1 MRPWIRIVPVS
12 EATGHL
18 KRLFDEALARAGRVW
33 NIVHVM
39 SPNPPVM
46 EASMAFYRALMFG
59 PSPLSRARREL
70 LATVTSSEIRCVY

>member
-1 MRPWIRIVPVS
+1 MAWIRLVS
-12 EATGHL
+12 VEAATGHA

-46 EASMAFYRALMFG
+46 EASMAFYRALLFG
-59 PSPLSRARREL
+59 PSPLSRAQREM
-70 LATVTSSEIRCVY
+70 LATVTSREIRCVY

>member
-1 MRPWIRIVPVS
+1 MRPWIRIVRLD
-12 EATGHL
+12 EATGQL

-59 PSPLSRARREL
+59 PSPLSRAQREL
-70 LATVTSSEIRCVY
+70 LATVTSAEIRCVY